1 MSEPFPVGN
10 FELGGRR
17 FAGQVSGERVRELPI
32 ASTADLLDDW
42 ERSAMRIASISAAPE
57 HELASLR
64 VLPPVQPRQ
73 ILQAGANYRKHVV
86 ELVVATGQHSR
97 EDAERIM
104 DERARSGRPYLFQ
117 GMPTSM
123 CGAYDDVVLP
133 RAGTQHDWELELA
146 VVIGR
151 GARHVPADAALDVV
165 AGYTICNDLTTRDLV
180 LRSDVGAIGADWVS
194 SKCAPTFLPTGPYL
208 VPAALVPDPMGLHV
222 RLSLNGEVMQDES
235 TRDML
240 YDVARLIAYASDCVQ
255 LLPGDL
261 LLTGSPAG
269 NGAQWGRFLAP
280 GDVMRGEIT
289 GLGAQQ
295 NRCVAE
301 DGYQRAG

>member
-1 MSEPFPVGN
+1 MSEPLPLGN
-10 FELGGRR
+10 FALGGRR
-17 FAGQVSGERVRELPI
+17 FAGRVSGERVRELPI

-42 ERSAMRIASISAAPE
+42 EGSARRIASISTGPE

-64 VLPPVQPRQ
+64 ILPPVQPRQ

-86 ELVVATGQHSR
+86 GLVVAEGRHSR
-97 EDAERIM
+97 EDAEKIM
-104 DERARSGRPYLFQ
+104 DERARSGRPYLFL
-117 GMPTSM
+117 GLPTSM

-151 GARHVPADAALDVV
+151 RARHVPVDKALDVV

-180 LRSDVGAIGADWVS
+180 FRPDVGAIGADWVA

-208 VPAALVPDPMGLHV
+208 VPAALVSDPMELQV
-222 RLSLNGEVMQDES
+222 RLSLNGDVMQDES
-235 TRDML
+235 TSDML
-240 YDVARLIAYASDCVQ
+240 YDVRRLIAYASECVL

-269 NGAQWGRFLAP
+269 NGAQWGRFLVP
-280 GDVMRGEIT
+280 GDVIDGEIT
-289 GLGAQQ
+289 GLGSQR

-301 DGYQRAG
+301 DASHPTG